1 MTKPKVAFYWCAS
14 CGGCEETVV
23 DLNEDILK
31 VVEAVDIVLWPVAL
45 DFKRKDVEALKDGE
59 IAVSFINGAIRL
71 EEQEE
76 MVKLLRKKSGLV
88 VAFGACAHLGGIPGL
103 GNFYDRESIFNRV
116 YKEVPTVDNPQGT
129 FPQQKTKVKEGEL
142 ELPEFYNTDQT
153 LNQTIDVDY
162 YLPGCPPAPDLIMAA
177 VTAILEGKLP
187 AKGSVLAPNKALCDT
202 CPRAESKP
210 DKLAISEVK
219 RPWQIKMDPDLCFLA
234 QGIICMGP
242 ATRTGCGETCIRANQ
257 PCRGCFGPLDGVV
270 DQGAKALSMVASIL
284 GLDGEKEMSEEE
296 VKNLIDSI
304 ADPAGTVYRFGL
316 AASLPRRKRMD

>member
-1 MTKPKVAFYWCAS
+1 M
-14 CGGCEETVV
+14 
-23 DLNEDILK
+23 
-31 VVEAVDIVLWPVAL
+31 
-45 DFKRKDVEALKDGE
+45 KDGE
-59 IAVSFINGAIRL
+59 IAVSFINGSVRL
-71 EEQEE
+71 GEQEE